1 MVRPERFE
9 LPTFWFVATF
19 LRTTPP
25 LTHYLLRALRAPYFS
40 MHCSGKTC
48 CRHLKTAPSYGKRA
62 SSFDYRKANLR
73 QRRMTEP
80 VMQRIWRALWNLHQ
94 AQTTPPAVELLIR
107 LDESMNAMV
116 VTESV
121 KL

>member
-1 MVRPERFE
+1 
-9 LPTFWFVATF
+9 
-19 LRTTPP
+19 
-25 LTHYLLRALRAPYFS
+25 
-40 MHCSGKTC
+40 
-48 CRHLKTAPSYGKRA
+48 
-62 SSFDYRKANLR
+62 
-73 QRRMTEP
+73 MTEP